1 MVRQERLHDRADLA
15 AALEPGEVPGPFD
28 QLEAGAGNQ
37 CRRLDRGGGG
47 QRVGDTWRRSAGMSS
62 LGRPRSSVAA
72 VVAMTNGELEVGAR
86 LAGASAGLAVRAEV
100 ANAMILV
107 LHLPDPV
114 MVARERLGDAA
125 DALLAEGDALS
136 YDAAIEFATR

>member
-1 MVRQERLHDRADLA
+1 
-15 AALEPGEVPGPFD
+15 
-28 QLEAGAGNQ
+28 
-37 CRRLDRGGGG
+37 
-47 QRVGDTWRRSAGMSS
+47 MSS